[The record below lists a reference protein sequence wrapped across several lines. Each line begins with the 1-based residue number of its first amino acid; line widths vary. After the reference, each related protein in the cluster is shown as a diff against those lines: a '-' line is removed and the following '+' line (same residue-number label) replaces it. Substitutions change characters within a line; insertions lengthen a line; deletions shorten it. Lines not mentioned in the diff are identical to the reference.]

1 MKEIKKDSISTDKE
15 KANTIFERAI
25 LQNISSP
32 FIVNLHYA
40 FQTPDYLYYVL
51 DYWAGGELFFHLK
64 KKRTFSEKQA
74 RFYTA
79 ECVLALEE
87 LHNNSIIY
95 LDLKPE
101 NILLCADGNIKITDF
116 GLSKYINDK
125 SK

>member
-1 MKEIKKDSISTDKE
+1 M
-15 KANTIFERAI
+15 
-25 LQNISSP
+25 
-32 FIVNLHYA
+32 
-40 FQTPDYLYYVL
+40 
-51 DYWAGGELFFHLK
+51 FFHLK